1 MMPYGT
7 MLDGRRAE
15 PIQGGSKGFCMKLT
29 VSTVRLGLLA
39 ALIAAALPGAE
50 MALPSGMPSAQ
61 SATDPCAA
69 SEVARTVG
77 TVAKQTGDYLDSHPE
92 TNQAMTAVLQQPAG
106 PGSLGS
112 LKSYFETHPKAAS
125 DLQGLSQPL
134 TNLSSQCKLP
144 VTLPQALGLAQA
156 AQGAGGLPGLPGA
169 TGGTPASPPAPAGP
183 VPGPTPAPAP
193 SKRAG

>member
-1 MMPYGT
+1 MF
-7 MLDGRRAE
+7 DGRQAK
-15 PIQGGSKGFCMKLT
+15 PIRGESKVLSIKPTL
-29 VSTVRLGLLA
+29 STVRLGLLA
-39 ALIAAALPGAE
+39 ALVAAALPGAE

-77 TVAKQTGDYLDSHPE
+77 SVAKQTGDYLDAHPE
-92 TNQAMTAVLQQPAG
+92 TNQAMTVVLQQPAG

-112 LKSYFETHPKAAS
+112 LKSYFDTHPKAAS

-156 AQGAGGLPGLPGA
+156 AQGAGGLPG
-169 TGGTPASPPAPAGP
+169 
-183 VPGPTPAPAP
+183 PAP